1 MTSSTVPTRGNF
13 IAAACAI
20 ALLILLAY
28 ANHFENAFHF
38 DDSHTILEN
47 PYIRDLHNIPKFFES
62 GDTFSTLPANR
73 SYRPAVTTS
82 LAIDYWLAKG
92 LHPLWFHITTFV
104 WFLLQ
109 ILLLFAFFQGTLD
122 RVQAGPR
129 NRWIALFAA
138 GLYGVHPV
146 IAETVNYI
154 IQRSE
159 IYFTLDIVLAFV
171 IYIRAPR
178 LRKYGLYLIPA
189 VTALLS
195 KPTAAV
201 FPVLLF
207 VWIWLF
213 DEDNLVRAALRS
225 VPAFVVCG
233 AATAFVAHMTPPTYI
248 TGAQSAFDYRI
259 TQPYVLLGYFVKFFV
274 PVGLSADSD
283 RTPFHTLGPDA
294 ITGFAFVAAL
304 AGFAWWCLFGGGK
317 SRRELRPLA
326 FGAIW
331 FLVASIPTSWIPLAE
346 VENDHRM
353 YFPFVGMALA
363 VCQGGALFW
372 RKRPHA
378 ARVLVPACAVLL
390 ALFAWGTR
398 ERNRVWQDDEALWK
412 DVTEKSPRNGRG
424 LMNYGLTQMAKGN
437 YAAALD
443 LFNRALAFNPAYYI
457 LEINMGIAYAAV
469 NDAPQAQA
477 HFTRAITLAPAEA
490 SPRYYYARWLY
501 GSGRTAEAA
510 ALLRDAVRLNPD
522 YVESRY
528 LLMQIDADAGD
539 AVALRQEAQ
548 AALARFPADPTAAS
562 WLARSANPASL
573 PTMAK
578 TQQTPE
584 SWLATSLAYFQAGRF
599 ADCVNA
605 AKEALKLRPDYA
617 EAWNNVGACSNS
629 LSQWDVGIEACK
641 KAIQLKP
648 DFQLARNNLAW
659 AETEKAKAGR

>member
-1 MTSSTVPTRGNF
+1 MTSSHVRSRGNF
-13 IAAACAI
+13 VAAACAI

-73 SYRPAVTTS
+73 SYRPLVTTS
-82 LAIDYWLAKG
+82 LAIDYQLSKG

-109 ILLLFAFFQGTLD
+109 ILLLFALFQATLD
-122 RVQAGPR
+122 RVEEGPQ

-159 IYFTLDIVLAFV
+159 IYFTLALVAAFV
-171 IYIRAPR
+171 VYIRAPR

-189 VTALLS
+189 VMALLS

-207 VWIWLF
+207 AWIWLF
-213 DEDNLVRAALRS
+213 EEENIMKAAARS
-225 VPAFVVCG
+225 IPAFVVCG

-259 TQPYVLLGYFVKFFV
+259 TQPYVLLGYFVKFFA

-283 RTPFHTLGPDA
+283 RTPFTTIGPDA

-304 AGFAWWCLFGGGK
+304 IGFAWWCLFGGGK

-353 YFPFVGMALA
+353 YFPFVGLALA
-363 VCQGGALFW
+363 VCQGGALLCA
-372 RKRPHA
+372 RRPRSV
-378 ARVLVPACAVLL
+378 RVLVPACAVLL
-390 ALFAWGTR
+390 AVFAWGTR
-398 ERNRVWQDDEALWK
+398 ERNRVWQTDESLWQ

-457 LEINMGIAYAAV
+457 LEINLGIAYAAT
-469 NDAPQAQA
+469 NNAAQAQT
-477 HFTRAITLAPAEA
+477 HFSRAIALAPAEA

-501 GSGRTAEAA
+501 GSGRAAEAA
-510 ALLRDAVRLNPD
+510 AALQDAVRLNPD

-539 AVALRQEAQ
+539 GTALRQEAQ
-548 AALARFPADPTAAS
+548 AVLTRFPADPTAAA
-562 WLARSANPASL
+562 WLARSANPAGL
-573 PTMAK
+573 PRK
-578 TQQTPE
+578 QPTPE
-584 SWLATSLAYFQAGRF
+584 SWLAASLAYFQAGRF
-599 ADCVNA
+599 ADCVSA

-629 LSQWDVGIEACK
+629 LSQWDAGIEACNR
-641 KAIQLKP
+641 AIQLKP

-659 AETEKAKAGR
+659 AEKEKAKSGR